1 MQHLFFVTFFILID
15 FTNGSLFKDAEIIF
29 KVRQLFEKERQEQQR
44 INVNKVV
51 ERTSAATGASRNIIA
66 RIRNKDDVR
75 NWKDDD
81 GEALSIKRLGE
92 VPKNYCSVIRQVVW
106 DLFLEKKIEV
116 PTIDLV
122 YE

>member
-1 MQHLFFVTFFILID
+1 MSAQHTEKSERPRKYD
-15 FTNGSLFKDAEIIF
+15 RSHAEIIL
-29 KVRQLFEKERQEQQR
+29 KVRQFFEKERQEQQR

-51 ERTSAATGASRNIIA
+51 ERTAAATGASRNIIA
-66 RIRNKDDVR
+66 YIRNEDDLR
-75 NWKDDD
+75 NRKYDA